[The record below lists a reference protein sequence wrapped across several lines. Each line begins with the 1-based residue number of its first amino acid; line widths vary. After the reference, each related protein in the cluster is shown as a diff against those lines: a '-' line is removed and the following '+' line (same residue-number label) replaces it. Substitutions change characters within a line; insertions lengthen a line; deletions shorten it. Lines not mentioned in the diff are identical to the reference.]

1 MEADPDQKRRLQTL
15 GPMSPHSLHVFF
27 VDLSEVDEAVLP
39 DMVSS
44 HSWNAARL
52 ATHTHTHTKSREGF
66 TPGNGA
72 RYHSLESFTLPS
84 HHILVSYISHT
95 APGIS
100 FFCGS
105 VCACSRFHVELIRTA
120 RPAVAAYI
128 WAVISV
134 E

>member
-52 ATHTHTHTKSREGF
+52 ATHTHTQNQGKG
-66 TPGNGA
+66 
-72 RYHSLESFTLPS
+72 SLRGMEQGTIVWSLLPY
-84 HHILVSYISHT
+84 HHIT
-95 APGIS
+95 
-100 FFCGS
+100 F
-105 VCACSRFHVELIRTA
+105 
-120 RPAVAAYI
+120 
-128 WAVISV
+128 
-134 E
+134 